1 MNNNTIN
8 LIIKLKNASLSRK
21 EKILVRCN
29 SLSESLIKILY
40 KEGFIQSFKLIEEK
54 DIFLEK
60 TKKLLV
66 TFRYFFNKPLLSGLR
81 ILSKPSHVRYMKFSD
96 ISNIS
101 DRKFVFFFS
110 TNKGILTSLECK
122 KRKIGGKL
130 LFMC

>member
-110 TNKGILTSLECK
+110 IQ
-122 KRKIGGKL
+122 
-130 LFMC
+130 

>member
-21 EKILVRCN
+21 EKILVNCN

-40 KEGFIQSFKLIEEK
+40 KEGFIQSFKVVEAAENDLIK
-54 DIFLEK
+54 N
-60 TKKLLV
+60 KKILV
-66 TFRYFFNKPLLSGLR
+66 IFRYFFNKPLLSSLR
-81 ILSKPSHVRYMKFSD
+81 VLSKPSHVRYMKFSD

-101 DRKFVFFFS
+101 DKKFVFFFS
-110 TNKGILTSLECK
+110 TNKGILTSVECK
-122 KRKIGGKL
+122 KRKVGGKL

>member
-21 EKILVRCN
+21 EKILVNCN

-40 KEGFIQSFKLIEEK
+40 KEGFIQSFKVVEAAENGLIK
-54 DIFLEK
+54 N
-60 TKKLLV
+60 KKILV
-66 TFRYFFNKPLLSGLR
+66 IFRYFFNKPLLSSLR
-81 ILSKPSHVRYMKFSD
+81 VLSKPSHVRYMKFSD

-101 DRKFVFFFS
+101 DKKFVFFFS
-110 TNKGILTSLECK
+110 TNKGILTSVECK
-122 KRKIGGKL
+122 KRKVGGKL

>member
-21 EKILVRCN
+21 EKILVNCN

-40 KEGFIQSFKLIEEK
+40 EEGFLQSFKVVEAGENDLIK
-54 DIFLEK
+54 N
-60 TKKLLV
+60 KKILV
-66 TFRYFFNKPLLSGLR
+66 VFRYFFNKPLLSSLR
-81 ILSKPSHVRYMKFSD
+81 VLSKPSHVRYMKFSD

-101 DRKFVFFFS
+101 DKKFVFFFS
-110 TNKGILTSLECK
+110 TNKGILTSVECK
-122 KRKIGGKL
+122 KRKVGGKL